1 MTRVLLFLLAVFCG
15 PLTAPANAGDRHLFN
30 ADILSKFC
38 NSPHGAPYDD
48 GICAG
53 YITAIAD
60 ILLQESAMA
69 KRLCVPRNLST
80 SDFSKLVT
88 RHMARHPDD
97 SRLPA
102 ASVIRAALLKAFPC

>member
-1 MTRVLLFLLAVFCG
+1 MTRSLALLISVVCYQ
-15 PLTAPANAGDRHLFN
+15 TAIPANASSSHLFN
-30 ADILSKFC
+30 AEVLSKFC

-60 ILLQESAMA
+60 ALLQDPGMA

-88 RHMARHPDD
+88 RHVARNPDD
-97 SRLPA
+97 KRLPA
-102 ASVIRAALLKAFPC
+102 SKIVRTALLKAFPC

>member
-1 MTRVLLFLLAVFCG
+1 MIKVLVLMTGAVFYQVA
-15 PLTAPANAGDRHLFN
+15 TPANAGSSYLFN
-30 ADILSKFC
+30 AEILSRFC

-60 ILLQESAMA
+60 ALLQEPDMA

-88 RHMARHPDD
+88 RHVARNPDD
-97 SRLPA
+97 KSLPA
-102 ASVIRAALLKAFPC
+102 SNMVRTALLKAFPC

>member
-1 MTRVLLFLLAVFCG
+1 MTRRMVLLTGIICTVAV
-15 PLTAPANAGDRHLFN
+15 LPAQASDKHLFN

-38 NSPHGAPYDD
+38 NSPHGAYYDD

-60 ILLQESAMA
+60 VMLREPGMA

-88 RHMARHPDD
+88 RHVARYPDD
-97 SRLPA
+97 KTLPA
-102 ASVIRAALLKAFPC
+102 SEMVRAALRKAFPC

>member
-1 MTRVLLFLLAVFCG
+1 M
-15 PLTAPANAGDRHLFN
+15 PANAGSSHLFN
-30 ADILSKFC
+30 ADVLSKFC

-60 ILLQESAMA
+60 ALLQEPETA

-88 RHMARHPDD
+88 RHLARHPDD
-97 SRLPA
+97 KRQPA
-102 ASVIRAALLKAFPC
+102 FGVVRTALLSAFPCQRPGSQ

>member
-1 MTRVLLFLLAVFCG
+1 MIRSLTLLISLVCCQIA
-15 PLTAPANAGDRHLFN
+15 TPAIASSSHLFN
-30 ADILSKFC
+30 AEVLSKFC

-60 ILLQESAMA
+60 VLLQEPDLA

-88 RHMARHPDD
+88 RHVARNPDD
-97 SRLPA
+97 KRLPA
-102 ASVIRAALLKAFPC
+102 SKVIRTALLKAFPC

>member
-1 MTRVLLFLLAVFCG
+1 M
-15 PLTAPANAGDRHLFN
+15 PPANATSSRLFN

-60 ILLQESAMA
+60 VLLQDQALAE
-69 KRLCVPRNLST
+69 RLCVPRNLST

-88 RHMARHPDD
+88 RHIARNPDD
-97 SRLPA
+97 KRLPA
-102 ASVIRAALLKAFPC
+102 AQVVRAALLKAFSC

>member
-1 MTRVLLFLLAVFCG
+1 MIRRLIQIAGLVCALAV
-15 PLTAPANAGDRHLFN
+15 LPAQSGAKPLFN

-60 ILLQESAMA
+60 VVLREPGMA
-69 KRLCVPRNLST
+69 NQLCVPRNLST

-88 RHMARHPDD
+88 RHVARNPDD
-97 SRLPA
+97 RPLPA
-102 ASVIRAALLKAFPC
+102 SEVVRAALLNAFPC

>member
-1 MTRVLLFLLAVFCG
+1 MIKQLGLLTGVACG
-15 PLTAPANAGDRHLFN
+15 MAALPAQAGDKHLFS

-60 ILLQESAMA
+60 VLLREPGMA
-69 KRLCVPRNLST
+69 NRLCVPRNLST

-88 RHMARHPDD
+88 RHVARNPDD
-97 SRLPA
+97 KTLPA
-102 ASVIRAALLKAFPC
+102 SEVVRAALLNAFAC